1 MAKIGKSSRSLL
13 RDKENAV
20 FTQDIYAI
28 SEWPKPLILEFLH
41 RNNINDRAVFF
52 AENLQMK
59 TAQEIEELKADLAAR
74 LEAVGASGI
83 AELHLS
89 GDGTS
94 KSAHVHWWG
103 VYTDEVAQ
111 TIEEFI
117 ADNRLSNKTH
127 FEYTSEEFD
136 KRLLKLKDGELIET
150 TFEPGPEGIERIEKE
165 FAGLEEFEERAAIER
180 EEKKEKRSISS
191 ILDEL
196 LIEIDSYLEEPVE
209 AAEEIRDKEIEELFD
224 EIDEIEEGLVEIR
237 RSEAIDAYLE
247 ELVEYY

>member
-41 RNNINDRAVFF
+41 RNEINDRAVFF

-94 KSAHVHWWG
+94 KSAHIHWWG
-103 VYTDEVAQ
+103 VYTDEVAR

-127 FEYTSEEFD
+127 LEYTSEEFD
-136 KRLLKLKDGELIET
+136 NRLLRLKDGELIET

-165 FAGLEEFEERAAIER
+165 FADLEEFEERAAAQT

-196 LIEIDSYLEEPVE
+196 LIEIDSYLEEPK
-209 AAEEIRDKEIEELFD
+209 EEIRDKEIEELFE
-224 EIDEIEEGLVEIR
+224 EIDEIETELDGIWG
-237 RSEAIDAYLE
+237 SGIDKYLE
-247 ELVEYY
+247 ELEEYY